1 MKSAKLTNGTQ
12 ELLLRNSSS
21 LPATVDVLVVD
32 DSPLMQRIIEKLLQS
47 DPQVRVIGTAANGV
61 EAIASVK
68 DLHPDVITLDV
79 EMPVMNGLEAL
90 EIIMERYPTPVIML
104 SGLIDAEIVIQSLQ
118 HGAVDFVA
126 KPSGTVSIDLYKIRD
141 ELLAKIK
148 LATLINLDTVKATDT
163 QSQRSLNSFE
173 LTKPHTD
180 SGVYYVAIGAST
192 GGPTAVSKILHTLPP
207 GLPIAVFIVQHMP
220 QGFTAAFAE
229 RLNKISAL
237 RVREA
242 RNNES
247 VQIGTVYLAP
257 SGVHMVVRHTAQ
269 GDSIQLLDFA
279 PVNSVRPSI
288 DVLMNSIVEARGKD
302 TLGILLT
309 GMGKD
314 GAEGLAAIKEAGGYT
329 FAQDRMTSVV
339 FGMPN
344 AAIQRGVV
352 DEVLDISDIPG
363 ALVRVLLEKS
373 HGG

>member
-1 MKSAKLTNGTQ
+1 
-12 ELLLRNSSS
+12 
-21 LPATVDVLVVD
+21 
-32 DSPLMQRIIEKLLQS
+32 MQRIIEKLLQS

-61 EAIASVK
+61 EAIASVM

-90 EIIMERYPTPVIML
+90 EIIMERHPTPVIML
-104 SGLIDAEIVIQSLQ
+104 SGLTDAEIALQSLQ
-118 HGAVDFVA
+118 RGAVDFVA

-141 ELLAKIK
+141 ELLAKVK
-148 LATLINLDTVKATDT
+148 LATLINLDTVITTDT
-163 QSQRSLNSFE
+163 QSQRLSSSFE
-173 LTKPHTD
+173 LTRSHID
-180 SGVYYVAIGAST
+180 SPIYYVAIGAST
-192 GGPTAVSKILHTLPP
+192 GGPTAVSRILHTLPP

-229 RLNKISAL
+229 RLNKVSAL

-242 RNNES
+242 RDNES
-247 VQIGTVYLAP
+247 IQIGTAYLAP
-257 SGVHMVVRHTAQ
+257 SGAHMVVRHTAQ
-269 GDSIQLLDFA
+269 GDSIQLLDSA

-288 DVLMNSIVEARGKD
+288 DVLMNSIVEAHGQD

-314 GAEGLAAIKEAGGYT
+314 GAEGLAAIKAAGGYT
-329 FAQDRMTSVV
+329 FAQDRMTSTV

-352 DEVLDISDIPG
+352 NEVLAISDIPG
-363 ALVRVLLEKS
+363 AIVKVLLEKS
-373 HGG
+373 HGR